1 MNPPKPGEIYR
12 HKRTE
17 DAYVIQDCVPIK
29 IADQWMPD
37 GTVLYRREGT
47 NDTYVRLTADFT
59 SAFERVDSASSEP
72 VSTQQERII
81 EQARTQ
87 REIEGLRTAV
97 AMLTEDKSRLI
108 RRLEDY
114 ELERLRLMA
123 AIKTYENAK
132 EQKQ

>member
-1 MNPPKPGEIYR
+1 MRTPKPGELYR
-12 HKRTE
+12 RKRTE